1 MIALAAVVIAGAAFV
16 RQSAGVQGQVPAPVP
31 TPFGLG
37 RPAPAM
43 LIAAWNIDVR
53 PDGAGLP
60 AGGGTVTQGRMVYGA
75 KCASCHGGTGREGG
89 EGPILVDTRPFRP
102 GIPPTIGN
110 YWPYATTVWDYINRT
125 MPFDEPG
132 SLTAD
137 EVYALV
143 AFLLNENGIIA
154 EDAVM
159 DAQTL
164 PRVTMPNVNGFLT
177 PDPRPDV
184 P

>member
-1 MIALAAVVIAGAAFV
+1 MIVLVAVLIAGTAFV
-16 RQSAGVQGQVPAPVP
+16 WHSAGVRGQTPTPAP
-31 TPFGLG
+31 FGFG

-53 PDGAGLP
+53 ADGTGLP
-60 AGGGTVTQGRMVYGA
+60 AGSGTVAQGRMIYGA
-75 KCASCHGGTGREGG
+75 KCASCHGDTGREGG
-89 EGPILVDTRPFRP
+89 EGPVLVDTRPFRP
-102 GIPPTIGN
+102 GVTPSIGN
-110 YWPYATTVWDYINRT
+110 YWPYATTVWDYINRS

-132 SLTAD
+132 SLVAD

-143 AFLLNENGIIA
+143 AFLLNEHGIIA
-154 EDAVM
+154 EEAVM

-164 PRVTMPNVNGFLT
+164 PRVVMPNVNGFLT